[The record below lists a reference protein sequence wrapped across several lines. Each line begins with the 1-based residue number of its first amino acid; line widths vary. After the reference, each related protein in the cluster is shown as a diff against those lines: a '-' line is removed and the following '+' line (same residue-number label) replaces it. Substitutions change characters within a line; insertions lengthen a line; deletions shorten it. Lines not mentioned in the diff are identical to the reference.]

1 MLDSPDEPDDP
12 HPADLP
18 PALSDHLSALRAQT
32 HLAFILL
39 LLLLITWP
47 AGASAERKQPITATR
62 TPQRPANAPQRSF
75 RSFCP
80 DQTSSPAVCSEL
92 RAPDP
97 APQSLSHTHTQPTDY
112 DLFMFLYHTFVGAQ
126 IIQYNIIIITYNPNI
141 NNL

>member
-1 MLDSPDEPDDP
+1 MTPTLLMSSWIS
-12 HPADLP
+12 LQ
-18 PALSDHLSALRAQT
+18 LCLITCRLSALR
-32 HLAFILL
+32 L
-39 LLLLITWP
+39 TWP
-47 AGASAERKQPITATR
+47 SSSSSSSSSPGRPEPGASAERKQPITATR
-62 TPQRPANAPQRSF
+62 SPQRPANAPQRSF

-126 IIQYNIIIITYNPNI
+126 IIQYNIIIIAYNPNI